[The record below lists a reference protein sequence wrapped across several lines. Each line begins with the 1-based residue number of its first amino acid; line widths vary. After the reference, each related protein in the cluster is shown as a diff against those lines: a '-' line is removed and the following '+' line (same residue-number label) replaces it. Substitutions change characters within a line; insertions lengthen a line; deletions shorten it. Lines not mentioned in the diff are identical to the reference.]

1 MGKRREQ
8 QKKKLERRDSLLS
21 RFFSWRHRRW
31 GFAFLLS
38 LLTLFA
44 YQPAWKGKPIWDDDA
59 HMTRPELR
67 SLDGLKRIW
76 VQPGATQQYYPV
88 LFSAFWF
95 EHKLWG
101 DAQLGY
107 HLVNIVLHIGAALL
121 LVAILTHLAIPGAW
135 LAAFLFALH
144 PVEVESVA
152 WIAELKNTLSGCFY
166 LGAAL
171 VYLRFDETR
180 KLIHYFAALA
190 LFLLGLGSKSV
201 IATLAAALLI
211 VLWWKRGRLSWK
223 RDVCP
228 LLPFVVVGAGAG
240 LFTASMERGIVGAHG
255 VEFTLS
261 VLQRCLIAGRAFW
274 FYLGKL
280 IWPTDLAFSYP
291 HWQIDSQ
298 EPAQYIPVVA
308 LLLVALLL
316 WWRHDKW
323 RGAWATL
330 LYYLVTLGPVLGF
343 LNVYPFRYSFVADH
357 FQYLASIGPF
367 TLAAA
372 ASTNAFERRPK
383 PPSSMKMTLAGCLVL
398 ALFTLSWKQSGM
410 YQDVETLWRTTL
422 ARNSEAWLAHN
433 NLGNL
438 LVEKGQFDEAL
449 THFQRARALNPNAPE
464 VHNNLGNRLRHL
476 GRLDESVAEFEEA
489 LRLDSNYAEAHNN
502 LGNTLLR
509 LRRHEQAL
517 AHFARALELD
527 PTYAGAENNFG
538 NALLEMDRPDEAAA
552 HFRNAL
558 EIDPNFAA
566 AHYNLANY
574 FLQRGQTNEA
584 IERFRKVVV
593 LDPDNAA
600 ARTNLGA
607 ALQLVDAWDESRVHL
622 ERAVALNPMSTEA
635 HNNLA
640 NALSRLGRTRE
651 ALEHVSRAIEIDPHY
666 INALNNAAWILATS
680 TEVALRNGSRA
691 VELAERADRLSG
703 GKNAVI
709 RSTLAAA
716 LAECGRLPDAA
727 RTAEQALRLAN
738 SAGQAA
744 LAETIGDQLASYR
757 SAVVWQKTFF
767 SPQG

>member
-1 MGKRREQ
+1 MAKRREQ
-8 QKKKLERRDSLLS
+8 QRRKLKRRRNLLA
-21 RFFSWRHRRW
+21 RFFSWRHRHW

-59 HMTRPELR
+59 HMMRPEMR
-67 SLDGLKRIW
+67 SLEGLKRIW

-95 EHKLWG
+95 EHKMWG
-101 DAQLGY
+101 DAPLGY

-121 LVAILTHLAIPGAW
+121 LVAILMQLAIPGAW

-171 VYLRFDETR
+171 IYLRFDETR
-180 KLIHYFAALA
+180 KRSHYLAAFA

-211 VLWWKRGRLSWK
+211 VLWWKNGKLSWK
-223 RDVCP
+223 RDLCP
-228 LLPFVVVGAGAG
+228 LLPFFVVGAGAG
-240 LFTASMERGIVGAHG
+240 LSTAAMERGIVGAHG

-261 VLQRCLIAGRAFW
+261 AVQRCLVAGRAFW

-280 IWPTDLAFSYP
+280 VWPADLTFSYP
-291 HWQIDSQ
+291 HWQIDSH
-298 EPAQYIPVVA
+298 EPSQYVPLAA
-308 LLLVALLL
+308 LFLIALFL

-323 RGAWATL
+323 RGTWATL
-330 LYYLVTLGPVLGF
+330 LYYLVTLGPILGL
-343 LNVYPFRYSFVADH
+343 LNVYPFRYSYVADH
-357 FQYLASIGPF
+357 FQYLASIGPL

-372 ASTNAFERRPK
+372 ASTNVFERGPR
-383 PPSSMKMTLAGCLVL
+383 PPSAMKMSLAGCLVL
-398 ALFTLSWKQSGM
+398 ALFTLTWKQSWM

-438 LVEKGQFDEAL
+438 LVQKGQFDEAF

-476 GRLDESVAEFEEA
+476 GRLNESMAEFEEA
-489 LRLDSNYAEAHNN
+489 LRLDPNYAEAHNN

-509 LRRHEQAL
+509 LRRHEEAVG
-517 AHFARALELD
+517 HFIRALEID
-527 PTYAGAENNFG
+527 PTYAGAENNLG

-552 HFRNAL
+552 HFRQAL

-566 AHYNLANY
+566 AHYNLANF
-574 FLQRGQTNEA
+574 FLQRRQSDEA
-584 IERFRKVVV
+584 IAAFRKVIA

-607 ALQLVDAWDESRVHL
+607 ALQLVDKWDESCVQL
-622 ERAVALNPMSTEA
+622 ETAVALNPGSAEA
-635 HNNLA
+635 HNNLG
-640 NALSRLGRTRE
+640 NALSRLGRARE
-651 ALEHVSRAIEIDPHY
+651 ALEHLSRAVEIDPQNV
-666 INALNNAAWILATS
+666 NALNNAAWILAMS
-680 TEVALRNGSRA
+680 PDVSLRNGSLA
-691 VELAERADRLSG
+691 LELAESADRLSG

-716 LAECGRLPDAA
+716 LAACGRLTDAA
-727 RTAEQALRLAN
+727 QTAEEALKLAN
-738 SAGQAA
+738 SSRQAA

-757 SAVVWQKTFF
+757 SAVVWQRGLS
-767 SPQG
+767 SPPG